1 MNTAVVSALIAK
13 LTAGCGLVLLL
24 PLLTALFGEE
34 PVLPFIYSM
43 ALCFLLAAFLRYKG
57 KKKVINL
64 NPRDGLAVTA
74 LSWICISILYLFP
87 YFLSGL
93 LSPLDALVESISG
106 LTGTGATVFS
116 DLTVLPKSIL
126 FFRSLTHWLGGL
138 GIIVIFVAL
147 FPQAGKGS
155 ARMIDAESTGP
166 YSSRAVP
173 RIKEMAKALF
183 AVYLLFTV
191 SAALIYTLL
200 GMNFFDA
207 VNHAFSTIATGGFS
221 TKNESIA
228 FYDSTPLKLAVIFF
242 MVISSANFGIYVAA
256 WNPHDMPFYLTMRD
270 SIAVILWAFLGLET
284 ACANSDTV
292 ENPEKNV
299 PVAVLAGTMIAGVCY
314 MTSTAII
321 GGLVP
326 HTELVS
332 AGAPFG
338 LAYAT
343 MFGNTVGHMV
353 SAMLVVSCFVSLTA
367 WQFTISEVV
376 REAATIGHFP
386 SYLRK
391 VNRFYAPYMAIGT
404 LVCIQSLL
412 TLSTISPSLLKQF
425 NVLINLAVMVN
436 LIPYLLAMA
445 AVPDLQKAEGIS
457 AAKAKLPNMAAIIGG
472 VYSVYAVYGCGWDII
487 LYGTLVTVFGIM
499 IYMLKTARLSP
510 AGFQTYPPKK

>member
-1 MNTAVVSALIAK
+1 MQKSKKMGVIQLTT
-13 LTAGCGLVLLL
+13 LTAINMMGSGIILL
-24 PLLTALFGEE
+24 PANLASIGTISIFGWILAALG
-34 PVLPFIYSM
+34 
-43 ALCFLLAAFLRYKG
+43 ATLLAYAFSICGMFSRKG
-57 KKKVINL
+57 
-64 NPRDGLAVTA
+64 
-74 LSWICISILYLFP
+74 
-87 YFLSGL
+87 
-93 LSPLDALVESISG
+93 
-106 LTGTGATVFS
+106 
-116 DLTVLPKSIL
+116 
-126 FFRSLTHWLGGL
+126 GGMGGYAEYRF
-138 GIIVIFVAL
+138 GIRGNFVAN
-147 FPQAGKGS
+147 
-155 ARMIDAESTGP
+155 
-166 YSSRAVP
+166 
-173 RIKEMAKALF
+173 
-183 AVYLLFTV
+183 FTYAISLV
-191 SAALIYTLL
+191 IANIA
-200 GMNFFDA
+200 
-207 VNHAFSTIATGGFS
+207 IATGVVSYMTYVFNWTLSPAGTCLVTLLVLISAASISFFGPKAAGKFS
-221 TKNESIA
+221 TLGISCILTSIGGLIL
-228 FYDSTPLKLAVIFF
+228 FGWYFF
-242 MVISSANFGIYVAA
+242 NPSIYMAA
-256 WNPHDMPFYLTMRD
+256 WNPSHLPFTAALRD

-338 LAYAT
+338 LAYAA

-457 AAKAKLPNMAAIIGG
+457 AAKAKLPNMAAIIGS

>member
-1 MNTAVVSALIAK
+1 MGVVQLTTVTAINMMGSGII
-13 LTAGCGLVLLL
+13 LL
-24 PLLTALFGEE
+24 PATLAEIGTVSIFAWILASIGATILAYAFAKCGM
-34 PVLPFIYSM
+34 YS
-43 ALCFLLAAFLRYKG
+43 
-57 KKKVINL
+57 KKVGGMGGYAEYRFGRLGN
-64 NPRDGLAVTA
+64 
-74 LSWICISILYLFP
+74 
-87 YFLSGL
+87 FLSNYTY
-93 LSPLDALVESISG
+93 AIS
-106 LTGTGATVFS
+106 L
-116 DLTVLPKSIL
+116 
-126 FFRSLTHWLGGL
+126 
-138 GIIVIFVAL
+138 IIANVA
-147 FPQAGKGS
+147 
-155 ARMIDAESTGP
+155 
-166 YSSRAVP
+166 
-173 RIKEMAKALF
+173 
-183 AVYLLFTV
+183 
-191 SAALIYTLL
+191 
-200 GMNFFDA
+200 
-207 VNHAFSTIATGGFS
+207 IATGVVSYGSYVFGFDLSPMEVCLATIS
-221 TKNESIA
+221 TLAIAASISLVGPKK
-228 FYDSTPLKLAVIFF
+228 FGKFTSLGMICILLPVIGLLLCGWYFF
-242 MVISSANFGIYVAA
+242 SPDIYVAA

-338 LAYAT
+338 LAYAA

-404 LVCIQSLL
+404 LVCIQSLR

>member
-1 MNTAVVSALIAK
+1 MICILLPVI
-13 LTAGCGLVLLL
+13 GLLL
-24 PLLTALFGEE
+24 CGWYFFSPD
-34 PVLPFIYSM
+34 IYM
-43 ALCFLLAAFLRYKG
+43 
-57 KKKVINL
+57 
-64 NPRDGLAVTA
+64 
-74 LSWICISILYLFP
+74 
-87 YFLSGL
+87 
-93 LSPLDALVESISG
+93 
-106 LTGTGATVFS
+106 
-116 DLTVLPKSIL
+116 
-126 FFRSLTHWLGGL
+126 
-138 GIIVIFVAL
+138 
-147 FPQAGKGS
+147 
-155 ARMIDAESTGP
+155 
-166 YSSRAVP
+166 
-173 RIKEMAKALF
+173 
-183 AVYLLFTV
+183 
-191 SAALIYTLL
+191 
-200 GMNFFDA
+200 
-207 VNHAFSTIATGGFS
+207 
-221 TKNESIA
+221 
-228 FYDSTPLKLAVIFF
+228 
-242 MVISSANFGIYVAA
+242 AA

-338 LAYAT
+338 LAYAA

-445 AVPDLQKAEGIS
+445 AVPDLQKEEGIS

-510 AGFQTYPPKK
+510 AGFQTYPPKNNVSNPSLRREVFLLRDTHDKTPPERGDFISYKPGFLFPYLHHMLLPILQEDCPIFPIPCILPHHLPN